1 MAPAK
6 RMRAM
11 NSELMLCILR
21 LFELKSQLEKLQVAS
36 KHVSEKSRIVLA
48 LGSIEQAFQAL
59 SDPAIPK

>member
-1 MAPAK
+1 
-6 RMRAM
+6 M